1 MCAFNQSNEELKGV
15 LSWLI
20 EVTGCWKR
28 LTWGITCV
36 FPDTEILKNFSMG
49 AAIVVYINKQSDWP
63 SAKD

>member
-49 AAIVVYINKQSDWP
+49 AAIVVYINKQSAWP
-63 SAKD
+63 NAKD